1 MGGMFSSQQSQQS
14 QQQTTVPKKRY
25 KYRSQN
31 ELRLMNPEDILKLN
45 LNDVDPKIDERYGNP
60 PLSDDQQNALEKLL
74 NGKYAARDF
83 DGSLMSG
90 GKRKRKIRRRKSRK
104 NKK

>member
-1 MGGMFSSQQSQQS
+1 MFSSQQTQQS
-14 QQQTTVPKKRY
+14 QQQTTVPKKIY

-31 ELRLMNPEDILKLN
+31 QLRLMKPEDILKLN

-74 NGKYAARDF
+74 NTANARRDF

-90 GKRKRKIRRRKSRK
+90 GKRKRKTRKRKSRK